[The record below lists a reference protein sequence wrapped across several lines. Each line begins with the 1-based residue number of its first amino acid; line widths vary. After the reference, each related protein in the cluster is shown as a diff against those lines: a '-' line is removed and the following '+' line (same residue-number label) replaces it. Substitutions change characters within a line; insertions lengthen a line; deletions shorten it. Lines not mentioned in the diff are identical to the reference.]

1 MNYWHKILRRQH
13 RTSSCRLNEVLVG
26 YGILRAVKGSQHQL
40 INCYLRIKRQPHNL
54 LLILE
59 TLQSLSVIKRGH
71 TMLVALKSKDS
82 ESKRDPSEP
91 EKKRRDK
98 TSGSGTQNME
108 HLELLGTKTL
118 DVADP
123 KQRGHLRNLALE

>member
-1 MNYWHKILRRQH
+1 MNYWHEILCRQH

-26 YGILRAVKGSQHQL
+26 YGILQAVKGSQYHL

-54 LLILE
+54 LLLE

-71 TMLVALKSKDS
+71 TMLMALKSKDS

-108 HLELLGTKTL
+108 LLELLGTKTL
-118 DVADP
+118 AAADA
-123 KQRGHLRNLALE
+123 KQR